1 MRLLLDA
8 DPPFARWCAWGGG
21 QALRAGRSAFRQSW
35 LKSLSRGLGPR
46 GEVTSVSYR
55 LRHGGD
61 RIRVPAQRVTWESV
75 GMLREVRRFE
85 PERNELTY
93 EVLRELLAA
102 LPDVPHFVMCETAFF
117 LALPEPASAYA
128 VPAELRNRGVRRY
141 GGSGLVHEWVWQG
154 VHERFG
160 SAVSRVVS
168 IQLGDHPNVAALK
181 DGLPV
186 ETTMGFTPVEGIP
199 SHTGCGDLDVSV
211 VFELRESGM
220 PLSEINEMLS
230 ARSGFRA
237 LVGRRCGFRDLV
249 APGLDAKRE
258 WTRRI
263 LRYDLVK
270 SVGACAA
277 VLGGVDAV
285 VFAAE
290 DPSGCASFILEIC
303 RDLAPLGLRI
313 RPAGPSGDDGVFSE
327 DGSGVKVVNLEAKL
341 WHVMAARAET
351 LEKEE

>member
-1 MRLLLDA
+1 MRLLIDA
-8 DPPFARWCAWGGG
+8 DPPCARWCAWEG
-21 QALRAGRSAFRQSW
+21 QALRTGRSAFHQGW
-35 LKSLSRGLGPR
+35 LRGLSRGLGPR

-61 RIRVPAQRVTWESV
+61 RILVPAQRVTRESV

-85 PERNELTY
+85 PEHNELTY

-102 LPDVPHFVMCETAFF
+102 LPDVPHFVLCDTAFF

-141 GGSGLVHEWVWQG
+141 GGSGLVHEWVWRG

-168 IQLGDHPNVAALK
+168 IMLGDHPNVAALK

-199 SHTGCGDLDVSV
+199 SHTGCGDVDVSV
-211 VFELRESGM
+211 VFELRASGM
-220 PLSEINEMLS
+220 PLREINEMLS
-230 ARSGFRA
+230 VRSGFRA
-237 LVGRRCGFRDLV
+237 LVGRKCGFRDLV
-249 APGLDAKRE
+249 APGFDAKRE

-263 LRYDLVK
+263 LRYGLVK

-290 DPSGCASFILEIC
+290 DLSGCTGFILEIC
-303 RDLAPLGLRI
+303 RDLASLGLRI
-313 RPAGPSGDDGVFSE
+313 RPSGPSGDDGVFSE
-327 DGSGVKVVNLEAKL
+327 DGSGVKVLNVEARL
-341 WHVMAARAET
+341 WDVMAARAAA